1 MENIVLDQTSDQPD
15 QDLSAIVG
23 EIAAEGLQKQSFHRL
38 SYEAYSAV
46 NGSDKLR
53 SLVSD
58 WGVVA
63 GSIPSTADAGA
74 ILGYFQMIL
83 GDLEAAQATLESSSG
98 SEWGSYWLCR
108 VLLEKKMPGE
118 ALAIAKKF
126 QGGSPASVDFAY
138 LAVEALLQSGDID
151 EARSI
156 LDSLKTGQSESSQ
169 FAYASGLCSEKDGD
183 YREAID
189 FYHRA
194 TSLDEENYDAY
205 FRLGYLLG
213 FHATEEEE
221 QSGLALE
228 YYEKCLQARP
238 INTNVVMNLGIL
250 YEDCERYHDAIQCF
264 QAVLKHHPNHTR
276 EKLFLDDAVAST
288 TMFYDKE
295 QEKKADRQSQVL
307 RIPVSDFE
315 LSVRSR
321 NCLHKMNIDTLG
333 DLIMRT
339 EQELLSYK
347 NFGETSLTEIKEML
361 VQKKLRLGQ
370 GLDELDSEP
379 LSPRNPLEA
388 SADPQVLDT
397 PIDSL
402 NLSVRSRRC
411 MERLNVR
418 LVRDLINKTEVELMS
433 AKNFGMTSLTEI
445 KQQLNEKGLS
455 LRG

>member
-1 MENIVLDQTSDQPD
+1 MDNLISDQTSEQPD
-15 QDLSAIVG
+15 QDLGTIIS
-23 EIAAEGLQKQSFHRL
+23 EIANEGLQKGSFSRL
-38 SYEAYSAV
+38 SYEAYSMV
-46 NGSDKLR
+46 NGTDKLKA
-53 SLVSD
+53 LVSD

-63 GSIPSTADAGA
+63 GSIPASADAGA

-83 GDLEAAQATLESSSG
+83 GDLDAAHDTLQSNRTSD
-98 SEWGSYWLCR
+98 WASYWLCR
-108 VLLEKKMPGE
+108 VLLGKKMPEE
-118 ALAIAKKF
+118 ALAIATEF
-126 QGGSPASVDFAY
+126 QGASAASVDFAY
-138 LAVEALLQSGDID
+138 VALEALLQSGNPDD
-151 EARSI
+151 AGKI
-156 LDSLKTGQSESSQ
+156 LDSLRSREGESSQ
-169 FAYASGLCSEKDGD
+169 FAYCSGMCSENAGD

-189 FYHRA
+189 FFQRA
-194 TSLDEENYDAY
+194 VEIDDDNFDAH

-213 FHATEEEE
+213 YHATEEEE
-221 QSGLALE
+221 EDNLALKS
-228 YYEKCLQARP
+228 YEKCLQARP
-238 INTNVVMNLGIL
+238 INTNVVMNLGVL
-250 YEDCERYHDAIQCF
+250 YEDSERYHDAIQCF
-264 QAVLKHHPNHTR
+264 QAVLKHHPTDSRAQLYLN
-276 EKLFLDDAVAST
+276 DAVAST

-321 NCLHKMNIDTLG
+321 NCLQKMHIDTLG

-347 NFGETSLTEIKEML
+347 NFGETSLTEIKDML
-361 VQKKLRLGQ
+361 TQKSLRLGQ
-370 GLDELDSEP
+370 GLEDMDSEP

-411 MERLNVR
+411 MERLNIRMVR
-418 LVRDLINKTEVELMS
+418 ELINKTEVELMS

-445 KQQLNEKGLS
+445 KQQLSEWGLS

>member
-1 MENIVLDQTSDQPD
+1 MDNLISDQTSEQPD
-15 QDLSAIVG
+15 QDLGAIVS
-23 EIAAEGLQKQSFHRL
+23 EIAGAGLQKESFSRL
-38 SYEAYSAV
+38 SYEAYSMV
-46 NGSDKLR
+46 NGPDKLR
-53 SLVSD
+53 ALVSD

-63 GSIPSTADAGA
+63 GSIPSSADAGA

-83 GDLEAAQATLESSSG
+83 GDLDAAKATLESSG
-98 SEWGSYWLCR
+98 SSDWASYWLCR
-108 VLLEKKMPGE
+108 VLLGKKMPAE
-118 ALAIAKKF
+118 ALAIANKF
-126 QGGSPASVDFAY
+126 QGASPVSVDFAY
-138 LAVEALLQSGDID
+138 VAVEALLQGGDL
-151 EARSI
+151 EGAGKI
-156 LDSLKTGQSESSQ
+156 LDSLRSREGESSQ
-169 FAYASGLCSEKDGD
+169 FAYCSGMCSESAGD

-189 FYHRA
+189 SFQRA
-194 TSLDEENYDAY
+194 VEINDDNFEAH

-221 QSGLALE
+221 QDGLALKS
-228 YYEKCLQARP
+228 YEKCLQARP
-238 INTNVVMNLGIL
+238 INTHVVMNLGIL

-264 QAVLKHHPNHTR
+264 QAVLKHHPTDAR
-276 EKLFLDDAVAST
+276 AKLYLDDAVAST

-307 RIPVSDFE
+307 RVPVSDFE

-321 NCLHKMNIDTLG
+321 NCLQKMHIDTLG

-347 NFGETSLTEIKEML
+347 NFGETSLTEIKDML

-370 GLDELDSEP
+370 GLEDMDSEP

-388 SADPQVLDT
+388 SADPQLLDT

-418 LVRDLINKTEVELMS
+418 MVRDLINKTEVELMS

-445 KQQLNEKGLS
+445 KQQLNERGLS

>member
-1 MENIVLDQTSDQPD
+1 MENLVSDQVSDQPE
-15 QDLSAIVG
+15 QDLGAIVG

-38 SYEAYSAV
+38 SYEAYSTV

-63 GSIPSTADAGA
+63 GSIPSSADAGA

-83 GDLEAAQATLESSSG
+83 GDLDAARATLESNSG
-98 SEWGSYWLCR
+98 SDWGAYWLCR
-108 VLLEKKMPGE
+108 VLLEKKMPEE
-118 ALAIAKKF
+118 ALSIAKKF
-126 QGGSPASVDFAY
+126 QGGSAATVDFGY
-138 LAVEALLQSGDID
+138 LAVEALLQKGEVD
-151 EARSI
+151 EARAI
-156 LDSLKTGQSESSQ
+156 LDSLRSGESESSQ
-169 FAYASGLCSEKDGD
+169 FAYASGLCSESAGD

-189 FYHRA
+189 LFKRA
-194 TSLDEENYDAY
+194 TELDEENYDAY

-213 FHATEEEE
+213 YHATEEEE
-221 QSGLALE
+221 QSGIALDS
-228 YYEKCLQARP
+228 YEKCLLARP
-238 INTNVVMNLGIL
+238 INTNVVMNLGIM

-264 QAVLKHHPNHTR
+264 QAVLKHHPTHSR
-276 EKLFLDDAVAST
+276 AKLFLEDAVAST

-321 NCLHKMNIDTLG
+321 NCLQKMNIDTLG

-361 VQKKLRLGQ
+361 TQKSLRLGQ
-370 GLDELDSEP
+370 GLEDLDSEP

-418 LVRDLINKTEVELMS
+418 VVRDLINKTEVELMS

-445 KQQLNEKGLS
+445 KQQLSEKGLS